1 MMRNI
6 MKKTITITDITKV
19 RVGDKA
25 YFKNCDFGFT
35 VGFVDTEDKDTHF
48 AVYNPLSGDY
58 YWILLSRFDH
68 ATREVESK
76 EPEWPEPE
84 DLDMHI
90 YLGSDGVKYCY
101 MPISE
106 SDILPW
112 SILSSSD
119 HSLCWW
125 SAHDLA
131 SARHEA
137 LPLTELKL
145 VPKEEES

>member
-1 MMRNI
+1 MKNI
-6 MKKTITITDITKV
+6 ITITDITKV
-19 RVGDKA
+19 RAGDKA
-25 YFKNCDFGFT
+25 YFQNCDFGFT
-35 VGFVDTEDKDTHF
+35 VIDIDENDAIYTLQVD
-48 AVYNPLSGDY
+48 NPTYEGST
-58 YWILLSRFDH
+58 WSSSLLFDH
-68 ATREVESK
+68 ATREVKAK
-76 EPEWPEPE
+76 ELEWPEPE
-84 DLDMHI
+84 DLDLHI

-119 HSLCWW
+119 HSLRWW

-131 SARHEA
+131 SDRPEA

-145 VPKEEES
+145 VPKEEE

>member
-1 MMRNI
+1 

-35 VGFVDTEDKDTHF
+35 VGLVDPEDEYSPF
-48 AVYNPLSGDY
+48 AVYNPLLGDY

-68 ATREVESK
+68 AERTVE

-84 DLDMHI
+84 DLDLHI

-101 MPISE
+101 MPISVTKKVHLR
-106 SDILPW
+106 STT
-112 SILSSSD
+112 
-119 HSLCWW
+119 HY
-125 SAHDLA
+125 
-131 SARHEA
+131 
-137 LPLTELKL
+137 
-145 VPKEEES
+145 

>member
-1 MMRNI
+1 
-6 MKKTITITDITKV
+6 MKNKIIITNLTQV

-25 YFKNCDFGFT
+25 YFKNCDFCFT
-35 VGFVDTEDKDTHF
+35 VTDIDENDAIYTLKVD
-48 AVYNPLSGDY
+48 NPTYEGST
-58 YWILLSRFDH
+58 WSSSLLFDH
-68 ATREVESK
+68 ATREVEVK

-119 HSLCWW
+119 HSLRWW
-125 SAHDLA
+125 SARDLA

-145 VPKEEES
+145 VPKEEE

>member
-1 MMRNI
+1 
-6 MKKTITITDITKV
+6 MKNKIIITDITKV

-35 VGFVDTEDKDTHF
+35 VTDVDESDTTLTLR
-48 AVYNPLSGDY
+48 VDDPLFENGCWADSD
-58 YWILLSRFDH
+58 LFDH
-68 ATREVESK
+68 ATREVD

-84 DLDMHI
+84 DLDLHI

-101 MPISE
+101 MPIIE

-112 SILSSSD
+112 AIFSSSD
-119 HSLCWW
+119 HSLRWW
-125 SAHDLA
+125 SARDLA
-131 SARHEA
+131 SARPEA

-145 VPKEEES
+145 VPKEEE

>member
-1 MMRNI
+1 

-19 RVGDKA
+19 RVRDKA

-35 VGFVDTEDKDTHF
+35 VIDIDENDAIYTLQVD
-48 AVYNPLSGDY
+48 NPTYEGST
-58 YWILLSRFDH
+58 WSSSLLFDH
-68 ATREVESK
+68 ATREVEDK

-119 HSLCWW
+119 HSLRWW

-131 SARHEA
+131 SDRPEA

-145 VPKEEES
+145 VPKEKK

>member
-1 MMRNI
+1 

-19 RVGDKA
+19 RVRDKA

-35 VGFVDTEDKDTHF
+35 VTDIDENDAIYTLQVD
-48 AVYNPLSGDY
+48 NPTCKGST
-58 YWILLSRFDH
+58 WSSSLLFDH
-68 ATREVESK
+68 ATREVEVK

-84 DLDMHI
+84 DLDLHI

-119 HSLCWW
+119 HSLRWW

-131 SARHEA
+131 SDRPEA

-145 VPKEEES
+145 VPKEKES

>member
-1 MMRNI
+1 

-25 YFKNCDFGFT
+25 YFKNCDFVFT
-35 VGFVDTEDKDTHF
+35 VIDIDENDAIYTLQF
-48 AVYNPLSGDY
+48 YNPTYEGST
-58 YWILLSRFDH
+58 WSSSLLFDH
-68 ATREVESK
+68 ATREVETK

-84 DLDMHI
+84 DLDMHF

-125 SAHDLA
+125 SASDLA
-131 SARHEA
+131 SAHPEA

-145 VPKEEES
+145 VPKEAE

>member
-1 MMRNI
+1 
-6 MKKTITITDITKV
+6 MKNKIIITNLTQV

-25 YFKNCDFGFT
+25 YFKNCDYGFT
-35 VGFVDTEDKDTHF
+35 VTDVDESDITLTFKVAT
-48 AVYNPLSGDY
+48 PLSEDDY
-58 YWILLSRFDH
+58 WADSDLFDH
-68 ATREVESK
+68 ATREVD

-119 HSLCWW
+119 HSLRWW
-125 SAHDLA
+125 SARDLA
-131 SARHEA
+131 SDRHEA

-145 VPKEEES
+145 VPKEEE

>member
-1 MMRNI
+1 

-19 RVGDKA
+19 QVGDKA
-25 YFKNCDFGFT
+25 YFQNCDFGFT
-35 VGFVDTEDKDTHF
+35 VTDVDESDIPLTFNVAT
-48 AVYNPLSGDY
+48 PLSKHG
-58 YWILLSRFDH
+58 YWADSDLFDH
-68 ATREVESK
+68 ATREVEAK

-112 SILSSSD
+112 SILSNSD

-125 SAHDLA
+125 SARDLS
-131 SARHEA
+131 SARPEA